1 MVTKK
6 INQKKTKFKSKSNIF
21 NNLTEDS
28 KILINYLLSLNK
40 KDTIKKTDNLGNLL
54 NYLFKNYN
62 DFAKTKINLV
72 KKPIESKN
80 QRDVFLDNI
89 DTCSR
94 KSYKRDYLLNVEV
107 ILKFLNENHKEL
119 LLKMLN
125 LHKYEEGKKKQLL
138 SFIDNLG
145 TYDKDYVFDWMNQ
158 NGIELMRSLYI
169 FLLNNKLPEEV
180 YKIVGGER
188 EIYGEFTSLD
198 IQEEIELSL
207 PYKKEILYKMNNVEL
222 NLVINSK
229 NKMKITEDFLRRSFF
244 LSFLTGNS
252 KDINIK
258 LWLSKIKKY
267 LPKPREDLFLGPKE
281 VNSGCSSAYEIT
293 LWRKEEISKILIHE
307 VIHHLS
313 LERIPDLMEIQ
324 EYFYSKFDI
333 KRNVRIN
340 FFESYTEMWT
350 NILNIFM
357 IGKNLKKSNKKSN
370 KKSLNKTND
379 ILKLLNIELL
389 FSLFQCAK
397 VLNFFGYSSFSE
409 FYKNEGF
416 SEEGKSDKF
425 KQRSNVF
432 SYYIGRTLLFY
443 NFDMFLKMCYTYN
456 INMIVDNKIPASK
469 FIELMENTIN
479 NTDYISKIDS
489 LIKIIK
495 TRQKQNDL
503 IMRTMRFTVMEV
515 KI

>member
-6 INQKKTKFKSKSNIF
+6 LKSKKLKSNIF
-21 NNLTEDS
+21 SNLTKDS
-28 KILINYLLSLNK
+28 KNLINYLLSLNK

-62 DFAKTKINLV
+62 NFTKNKINLV
-72 KKPIESKN
+72 KKPIETK
-80 QRDVFLDNI
+80 RDVFLDNI

-107 ILKFLNENHKEL
+107 ILKFLNENHKDI

-125 LHKYEEGKKKQLL
+125 LHKYEEDKKKKLL

-188 EIYGEFTSLD
+188 EIYGEFTPLD

-207 PYKKEILYKMNNVEL
+207 PYKKELLYKMNEVEL

-229 NKMKITEDFLRRSFF
+229 NKIKITEDFLRRSFF

-252 KDINIK
+252 KTINIK
-258 LWLSKIKKY
+258 LWLSEIKKY
-267 LPKPREDLFLGPKE
+267 LPKPSQDLFLGPKE

-313 LERIPDLMEIQ
+313 LERIPDLIEIQ
-324 EYFYSKFDI
+324 EYFYKKFDI

-357 IGKNLKKSNKKSN
+357 IRIFLKKSSNSKKSI
-370 KKSLNKTND
+370 KKNINKTND

-397 VLNFFGYSSFSE
+397 VLNFYGYSSFSD

-416 SEEGKSDKF
+416 SEKSKSDKF

-456 INMIVDNKIPASK
+456 LNMIVENKIPASK
-469 FIELMENTIN
+469 LIELMENTIN

-515 KI
+515 KL